1 MNVTL
6 AWPPKELSPNGRLHF
21 MQLAKAKAT
30 YRAACHWECKAQ
42 GLKPV
47 TADALHLTLTF
58 NPPTRRRFDL
68 DNLLARMKAGL
79 DGVSDVVGVD
89 DSKWSLTIKRGDP
102 VKNGAVHIHIEGAA

>member
-1 MNVTL
+1 VNVTL
-6 AWPPKELSPNGRLHF
+6 SWPPKELSPNGRLHF
-21 MQLAKAKAT
+21 MQLAKAKAS
-30 YRAACHWECKAQ
+30 YRAACQWECKAQ

-47 TADALHLTLTF
+47 AADSLHLTLTF
-58 NPPTRRRFDL
+58 SPPTRRRFDL

-102 VKNGAVHIHIEGAA
+102 VKHGAVHIQIESAT